1 LFRFSAYRPGIA
13 RLLFGLYVAILAN
26 GIIFRH
32 AHRLSDGTI
41 VCHAHPYKNSSG
53 TRFPDHTHSLD
64 ELVRL
69 DAFTNA
75 LYESPGTF
83 VWQIVIA
90 VVLLLNRFL
99 PVRTLTGVSLTH
111 LAFQHRGPPVQL
123 I

>member
-1 LFRFSAYRPGIA
+1 
-13 RLLFGLYVAILAN
+13 LYFAILAN
-26 GIIFRH
+26 GVIFRH

-41 VCHAHPYKNSSG
+41 LCHAHPYKNSPG
-53 TRFPDHTHSLD
+53 TSFPDHTHSRD
-64 ELVRL
+64 ELIRL
-69 DAFTNA
+69 DAFANA

-83 VWQIVIA
+83 VWAVVVA

-99 PVRTLTGVSLTH
+99 PVRTLTGFSLTH

>member
-1 LFRFSAYRPGIA
+1 
-13 RLLFGLYVAILAN
+13 LYLAILTN
-26 GIIFRH
+26 GIVFRH

-41 VCHAHPYKNSSG
+41 LCHAHPYKNSSG
-53 TRFPDHTHSLD
+53 TGFPDHTHSRD
-64 ELVRL
+64 ELIRL

-75 LYESPGTF
+75 FYESPGTF
-83 VWQIVIA
+83 AWSVIIA

-99 PVRTLTGVSLTH
+99 PVRTLAGFSLAH